1 MSLAEEGL
9 QLALSSLVDST
20 ELETSLTL
28 SFGCLSIA
36 TDGEEFRLREESSWK
51 SYFVSQYSI
60 SRETA
65 STHTSHP
72 KSQRTLPI
80 PPTPPPP
87 RHSSPS
93 IAGTS
98 STLSPTPPSH
108 SYNLRQQSSSTL
120 PSPP

>member
-60 SRETA
+60 ERETA

-72 KSQRTLPI
+72 KS
-80 PPTPPPP
+80 
-87 RHSSPS
+87 
-93 IAGTS
+93 
-98 STLSPTPPSH
+98 
-108 SYNLRQQSSSTL
+108 
-120 PSPP
+120 